1 MRSGKYFCLQ
11 IMLFTNSIVTIYLFN
26 YQVIVVKFNDGF
38 FLNGGKGNW
47 KCSEMKK

>member
-38 FLNGGKGNW
+38 LKMEERGIGNVW
-47 KCSEMKK
+47 K